1 MFRSIR
7 NRLTLQYTAFTGIA
21 LLLFAILFY
30 YSLSSLLLRE
40 QEQEVMTLALEQ
52 AVSDT
57 ELFEE
62 QADEKGK
69 RGDKRLADIRP
80 VPGEAYFYYGR
91 LGDGR
96 LLSGREP
103 HPELRTQILAAV
115 SAWNT
120 RTAATVT
127 ARLPDGMS
135 MTYVVAGAPVHDDG
149 EKIGMV
155 FVGKDLA
162 PHYHVLKR
170 LAQALAL
177 SVTVF
182 LLIAAVA
189 GYYAAGRALIPIRSA
204 FAAQQ
209 QFVADASHELRTPLS
224 IFQASLEVVERLE
237 GGKLTGDSRQILADL
252 QDETRRM
259 SRLVGDLLTLA
270 RADSGAAEIIRDNVD
285 LRPVAEQAVRAVSSL
300 AKGKDI
306 AVTLTAAAPIIL
318 YADKDRLAQLMVILL
333 DNAVKFTPP
342 GGRVSLA
349 IQPDGGRQAVKIAVA
364 DTGVGMTEDEVQH
377 IFKRFYRADKVRTR
391 EDGGAGLGLS
401 IAAWI
406 VEAHGGTVAVT
417 SERGK
422 GSIFTVWLPYKSHSI
437 FPARH

>member
-7 NRLTLQYTAFTGIA
+7 NRLTLQYTAFTAIA

-57 ELFEE
+57 ELFDK

-69 RGDKRLADIRP
+69 RDDKGPDDIRP

-115 SAWNT
+115 SEWNT

-127 ARLPDGMS
+127 ARLPDGRSMS
-135 MTYVVAGAPVHDDG
+135 YVVAGAPVHDDG

-155 FVGKDLA
+155 FVGKDLGA
-162 PHYHVLKR
+162 YYHVLKR
-170 LAQALAL
+170 LAQALTL
-177 SVTVF
+177 SVAVF

-189 GYYAAGRALIPIRSA
+189 GYYAAGKALVPIRSA

-224 IFQASLEVVERLE
+224 IFQASLEVVERLD
-237 GGKLTGDSRQILADL
+237 GGKLTGDSRKILADL

-259 SRLVGDLLTLA
+259 ARLVGDLLTLA
-270 RADSGAAEIIRDNVD
+270 RADSGALEMLRDNVD
-285 LRPVAEQAVRAVSSL
+285 VRPVAEQAVRAVSSL
-300 AKGKDI
+300 AAGKDI
-306 AVTLTAAAPIIL
+306 AVTLTAADPVTL
-318 YADKDRLAQLMVILL
+318 YADKDRLAQLLVILL
-333 DNAVKFTPP
+333 DNAIKFTPP

-349 IQPDGGRQAVKIAVA
+349 IQPDGGRQAVKITVA
-364 DTGVGMTEDEVQH
+364 DTGLGMTTDEVQH

-406 VEAHGGTVAVT
+406 VEVHGGTIAAT
-417 SERGK
+417 SEKGRG
-422 GSIFTVWLPYKSHSI
+422 SVFTVCLPSKDHSI
-437 FPARH
+437 SPA

>member
-155 FVGKDLA
+155 FVGKDLGA
-162 PHYHVLKR
+162 HYHVLKR
-170 LAQALAL
+170 LVQALTL
-177 SVTVF
+177 SIAVF

-189 GYYAAGRALIPIRSA
+189 GYYAAGKALVPIRSA

-224 IFQASLEVVERLE
+224 VFQASLEVVERLD

-259 SRLVGDLLTLA
+259 TRLVGDLLTLA
-270 RADSGAAEIIRDNVD
+270 RADSGALEVRKEDID
-285 LRPVAEQAVRAVSSL
+285 LRPMAEQAVRAVSSL
-300 AKGKDI
+300 AADKDI
-306 AVTLTAAAPIIL
+306 AVTLTAAVPIIL
-318 YADKDRLAQLMVILL
+318 YADKDRLAQLLVILL
-333 DNAVKFTPP
+333 DNAIKFTPP

-349 IQPDGGRQAVKIAVA
+349 MQPDGGRQTVKIAVA
-364 DTGVGMTEDEVQH
+364 DTGVGMTADEVQH

-406 VEAHGGTVAVT
+406 VEAHGGTIAVT
-417 SERGK
+417 SERGR
-422 GSIFTVWLPYKSHSI
+422 GSVFTVCLPYKGHSI
-437 FPARH
+437 FPA